1 VVGSKPSSS
10 PTKPPGTS
18 LTAKKGKTCTDI
30 GRAGTGGLVCAKNA
44 AGNSVWMTLAE
55 KKTIDVAASAKAAEE
70 KKAADKK
77 AADEKK
83 AADAKAAA
91 DAKKSAKPEDPSDEI
106 PKNNNK

>member
-1 VVGSKPSSS
+1 VLA
-10 PTKPPGTS
+10 T
-18 LTAKKGKTCTDI
+18 KGKTCTAL
-30 GRAGTGGLVCAKNA
+30 GNPGKEGKTALVCAKNA
-44 AGNSVWMTLAE
+44 AGNPVWMTLAE

-91 DAKKSAKPEDPSDEI
+91 DAKKSEKPEDPSDEI
-106 PKNNNK
+106 PEKNK